1 MTPGEVYRIE
11 VDLWSTSVVFARGHR
26 VRIAVSSS
34 NYPRFDVNNNQADP
48 GAPPVAAANALYLDA
63 EHPSH
68 VVLPVPEQPLP
79 EDPGK
84 DTD

>member
-1 MTPGEVYRIE
+1 MTAGEVYRIE
-11 VDLWSTSVVFARGHR
+11 VDLWSTSVVFGQGHR
-26 VRIAVSSS
+26 VRVAISGS

-48 GAPPVAAANALYLDA
+48 EAPPVAATNTFYLDA

-68 VVLPVPEQPLP
+68 IVLPVLKQPLA
-79 EDPGK
+79 EDTGK